1 MNKAVRNISAVRHA
15 EDRVSVIILAAGEA
29 NRMRSTGPR
38 PLIRISSQH
47 SIISYQLSMIKKTFP
62 YAEVIL
68 VCGHDAERV
77 MNNTPNDIIKVENET
92 YQSNNVNRSIGLGLR
107 AATGNIV
114 VLIYGDLVFSLDSI
128 HSIDLSRSSLVVDS
142 GGLLSSEEVG
152 CTFNDKG
159 IAEKLFYD
167 LPNKWAQIVSV
178 RDKELELL
186 RKVSWDRTKDKW
198 FGFETI
204 NEMIECGAVLSH
216 HTTKKT
222 KVIDIDSV
230 KDLLNVKKII

>member
-1 MNKAVRNISAVRHA
+1 MNKAVRNVSAIKQVV
-15 EDRVSVIILAAGEA
+15 DKISVIILAAGEA

-47 SIISYQLSMIKKTFP
+47 SVISYQLSMIKKTFP
-62 YAEVIL
+62 YAEIIL
-68 VCGHDAERV
+68 VCGHDADRV
-77 MNNTPNDIIKVENET
+77 MNNTPNDIIKVENEN
-92 YQSNNVNRSIGLGLR
+92 YLNNNVNRSIGLGLR
-107 AATGNIV
+107 AATGNIILV
-114 VLIYGDLVFSLDSI
+114 IYGDLIFSLDSI
-128 HSIDLSRSSLVVDS
+128 HSIDLSHSSVVVDS

-167 LPNKWAQIVSV
+167 LPNKWAQIVCV

-186 RKVSWDRTKDKW
+186 RKVSWDRTKEKW

-204 NEMIECGAVLSH
+204 NEIIDSGGTLAH